1 MSLAKIAP
9 AAPDL
14 SPIAVA
20 AVCRGACKAVAE
32 SPLADPETLPPPG
45 EDLTAA
51 AAKIACTHEERTDA

>member
-1 MSLAKIAP
+1 MPPAKPPSAS
-9 AAPDL
+9 PDL
-14 SPIAVA
+14 SPIAAA

-51 AAKIACTHEERTDA
+51 AAKIACTHEERTYD